1 MLVDSFLT
9 ALFFCLSQAMLTG
22 MTPQLEYDGFTLAE
36 TDAIAHFLGK
46 KYNIAGKNLEEE
58 TTCLMVANLINSYLT
73 AVAKVRYEKDE
84 QRQKTMRE
92 DLKEKTAPQFFGTVV
107 KLLQKNDGKHIV
119 GSSVSF

>member
-1 MLVDSFLT
+1 
-9 ALFFCLSQAMLTG
+9 

-84 QRQKTMRE
+84 PRQKTMRE
-92 DLKEKTAPQFFGTVV
+92 DLKEKTAPQFFGTMV